1 MKLHCDIIQDLI
13 PSYVDGLCSE
23 TSKKCVEEHL
33 QDCESC
39 RQFADLCKNN
49 SLSGDTLEQKQ
60 LDGLKKVKQ
69 HLKKQHLFY
78 YLLLLFI
85 SFFGLY
91 TFGTGAILSL
101 PVYYILTGLC
111 LLGICLLGTPG
122 KLLEK
127 PGKTD
132 FVLGGISLVC
142 SVCSILLLYIS
153 LQLALESTLPFGLPT
168 HHLGPILSGI
178 LSIVFLLQ
186 LTFTI
191 VLLLRLFRKDTDNRF
206 AHCLT
211 LAGAFLALT
220 LRTLLGHMSTLTGIQ
235 SNLLEGSMIIL
246 GLGILCSIACLFR
259 TYKTSRSLP

>member
-111 LLGICLLGTPG
+111 LMGICLLGTPG

-132 FVLGGISLVC
+132 FVLGGVSLVC
-142 SVCSILLLYIS
+142 SICSILLLYIS

-186 LTFTI
+186 LAFTI
-191 VLLLRLFRKDTDNRF
+191 ILLLRLFRKDTDNRF

-211 LAGAFLALT
+211 LAGAFLALI
-220 LRTLLGHMSTLTGIQ
+220 LRTLLGHMTTLEGFRRE
-235 SNLLEGSMIIL
+235 LLEITLIFLAMGIL
-246 GLGILCSIACLFR
+246 GATICLVR
-259 TYKTSRSLP
+259 TKRAVK